1 MWSVADIADAIE
13 AGLKRHCAVLDAEHA
28 VSGIDALDEVELHP
42 FLARALEEQEYGVFR
57 EQRYPADQSKRRESE
72 GERCDFV
79 LTPPGRTSLVSSERK
94 ATLFEP
100 ADAVPLDEAFW
111 LEVKTVAQ
119 FTIEGPNR
127 NYTSQLLSTI
137 RQDITKLSKD
147 RGILHAGLLI
157 VMYVQSQEV
166 ADHDLGIW
174 QDRCLRRN
182 LPIASPSQRSFP
194 ISDRL
199 GNGVCALACY
209 PVRHW

>member
-1 MWSVADIADAIE
+1 M
-13 AGLKRHCAVLDAEHA
+13 
-28 VSGIDALDEVELHP
+28 
-42 FLARALEEQEYGVFR
+42 FR
-57 EQRYPADQSKRRESE
+57 EQRYPADQGKRRESE
-72 GERCDFV
+72 GERCDLV
-79 LTPPGRTSLVSSERK
+79 LTSDNRPLASSERK

-137 RQDITKLSKD
+137 RHDITKLSKD
-147 RGILHAGLLI
+147 QGILHAGLLI

-166 ADHDLGIW
+166 ADHDLCIW
-174 QDRCLRRN
+174 QDRCLQRN

-199 GNGVCALACY
+199 GNGVCVLAFY